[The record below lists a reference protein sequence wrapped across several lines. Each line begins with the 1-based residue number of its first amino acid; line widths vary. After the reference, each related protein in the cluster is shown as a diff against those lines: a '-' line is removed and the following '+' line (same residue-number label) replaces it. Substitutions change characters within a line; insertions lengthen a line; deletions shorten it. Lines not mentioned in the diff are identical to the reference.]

1 MGRGENVVVHK
12 RMSFLASLVWGLCSV
27 IMVTVVCATGIVFYG
42 LTVVDSSSQNALD
55 FVEDL
60 FDDLPAVVKAIPILD
75 DALSNER
82 RFDYVDDLDIKLD
95 FTEHPNYEGRMKAVV
110 TVTNNGEELVSWL
123 AVRVVVKDGEGNILD
138 EDQAFVATPLPF
150 LDDEVPGPLSP
161 GSTRQVTTST
171 FKEVANPSAD
181 YEITE
186 LRVWAKNADCRESG
200 SARIGER
207 SAAAVLSSASTN

>member
-1 MGRGENVVVHK
+1 MSRGENVVVQK

-95 FTEHPNYEGRMKAVV
+95 FTEHPNYEGRMKVVV
-110 TVTNNGEELVSWL
+110 TAARIDATIMKLRWVWTSSW
-123 AVRVVVKDGEGNILD
+123 
-138 EDQAFVATPLPF
+138 
-150 LDDEVPGPLSP
+150 PGASCPII
-161 GSTRQVTTST
+161 
-171 FKEVANPSAD
+171 EVA
-181 YEITE
+181 
-186 LRVWAKNADCRESG
+186 W
-200 SARIGER
+200 
-207 SAAAVLSSASTN
+207 